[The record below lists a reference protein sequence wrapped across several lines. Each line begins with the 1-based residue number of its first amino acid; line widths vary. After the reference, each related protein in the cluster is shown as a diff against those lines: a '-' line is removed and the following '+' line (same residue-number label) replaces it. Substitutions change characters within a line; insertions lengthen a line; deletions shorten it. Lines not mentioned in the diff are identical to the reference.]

1 MSGSDGVFVASK
13 GLAGYY
19 STLPATNDNLVAV
32 LFKVIETDDTLNNYT
47 TLAGITGGSN
57 TEANATNYVR
67 KALASVALTADNT
80 NNWQTADAAD
90 VTWTALGGGTN
101 NTIVKFVICY
111 NPDTVGNGSLGVGF
125 EANLKPLTYHT
136 FDVTTDGS
144 DVTATIANFYK
155 AA

>member
-1 MSGSDGVFVASK
+1 MSGSDGVFVAAK

-19 STLPATNDNLVAV
+19 STLPAANDSLVAV

-47 TLAGITGGSN
+47 SLSGITGGSN

-67 KALASVALTADNT
+67 KTLASVTLTADNT
-80 NNWQTADAAD
+80 NNWQTADSAD
-90 VTWTALGGGTN
+90 ITWTALGGGTN
-101 NTIVKFVICY
+101 NTLVKLVICY
-111 NPDTVGNGSLGVGF
+111 NPDTVTNGSLGVGH
-125 EANLKPLTYHT
+125 ESALIPLTYHT

-144 DVTATIANFYK
+144 DVTATVANFYK